1 MTSVTIPVC
10 RWCGEPL
17 TDGEPL
23 AGRIRCAHCGVATIE
38 PWPTAAELDRAYAGA
53 YRPGVGRFTGVGD
66 RILRLTRGSLA
77 GRVARIAPP
86 GAVLDVGSGDGAL
99 IEALRRHG
107 REAVGTER
115 EATGVDPEATRAE
128 RPATGAGDDAT
139 TADGDGSLPSAPGG
153 WAAIVFWHSLEH
165 LPDAAGT
172 LATAAGE
179 LAPGGVVIVAVP
191 NSDSF
196 QARAFGGRWLA
207 LDPPRHLF
215 HLSASA
221 LRARLVE
228 LGLRV
233 ERVSY
238 WRGGQVFFGWLDG
251 LVGMVPPHLS
261 LYDAIRRPQ
270 ARFAPLGPGRRA
282 AALLLAV
289 LLSPAALAASAVEVA
304 ARRGGSVYVEARAPR

>member
-1 MTSVTIPVC
+1 LVTSVTIPVC

-17 TDGEPL
+17 TDGESLP
-23 AGRIRCAHCGVATIE
+23 GRVRCARCGVATTE
-38 PWPTAAELDRAYAGA
+38 PWPAAAELDRAYAAA
-53 YRPGVGRFTGVGD
+53 YRPGAGRFAGIGD
-66 RILRLTRGSLA
+66 RLLRRTRGSLA
-77 GRVARIAPP
+77 GRIDRIAPP
-86 GAVLDVGSGDGAL
+86 GPVLDVGAGDGAL

-115 EATGVDPEATRAE
+115 EGTEIDPETSPAE
-128 RPATGAGDDAT
+128 RETAGDEAVDE
-139 TADGDGSLPSAPGG
+139 GSLPSAQGG

-165 LPDAAGT
+165 LPDAAGA
-172 LATAAGE
+172 LASAAAE

-196 QARAFGGRWLA
+196 QARAFGARWLA

-215 HLSASA
+215 HLSAVA

-238 WRGGQVFFGWLDG
+238 WRGGQVVFGWLDG
-251 LVGMVPPHLS
+251 MVGAPPPHLS

-270 ARFAPLGPGRRA
+270 ARFAPLDPGGRA

-289 LLSPAALAASAVEVA
+289 LLSPAALVASAGEVA

>member
-1 MTSVTIPVC
+1 LVTNVSIPVC

-23 AGRIRCAHCGVATIE
+23 AGRIRCAHCGVATTE

-53 YRPGVGRFTGVGD
+53 YRPEAGRFAGVGD
-66 RILRLTRGSLA
+66 RVLRRTRGSLA
-77 GRVARIAPP
+77 ARIARIAPP
-86 GAVLDVGSGDGAL
+86 GPVLDVGAGDGTL
-99 IEALRRHG
+99 VVALRRHG
-107 REAVGTER
+107 REATGIER
-115 EATGVDPEATRAE
+115 E
-128 RPATGAGDDAT
+128 DD
-139 TADGDGSLPSAPGG
+139 DGSLPSAPGG

-165 LPDAAGT
+165 LPDAAGA
-172 LATAAGE
+172 LAAAAGK

-196 QARAFGGRWLA
+196 QARAFGARWLA

-215 HLSASA
+215 HLTAAA
-221 LRARLVE
+221 LSARLVE

-238 WRGGQVFFGWLDG
+238 WRGGQVVFGWLDG
-251 LVGMVPPHLS
+251 LVGAPPPHLS
-261 LYDAIRRPQ
+261 LFDAIRRPQ
-270 ARFAPLGPGRRA
+270 ARFAPLGPDRRA

-289 LLSPAALAASAVEVA
+289 LLSPAALAASAAEVA
-304 ARRGGSVYVEARAPR
+304 ARRGGTVYLEARAPR